1 MIDKFFFALFGAV
14 DKLFYKIDKF
24 INTKRKKRK

>member
-14 DKLFYKIDKF
+14 DKLFDKVDKF
-24 INTKRKKRK
+24 IKNKKKKTK

>member
-14 DKLFYKIDKF
+14 DNLFDKIDKF
-24 INTKRKKRK
+24 FKDKRKKRK